1 MHDDARR
8 RWRERRGGTMGERA
22 DSRTL
27 GLRERKKL
35 KVRHEIERC
44 ALQRVLAFGYDE
56 TTVDAICRD
65 VDISKKTFFNY
76 FSSKEAALLGEG
88 AAAEASTD
96 LMERLEGRGATPYLE
111 VVAAYIA
118 EAMYPPA
125 DDAELMRLRSK
136 VISAI
141 PDLAF
146 RSRRDMVCLKKTTF
160 DAVRAYLGNH
170 PDCLVMPEES
180 VEAESVVAVS
190 TALNVARSQY
200 LLTMCCGERGCS
212 IRAAREMLQ
221 AYIGRVGA
229 DADDAGGTPALRG

>member
-1 MHDDARR
+1 
-8 RWRERRGGTMGERA
+8 MG
-22 DSRTL
+22 DRTGAPAM

-76 FSSKEAALLGEG
+76 FSSKEAALLGER
-88 AAAEASTD
+88 AAAEPPTG
-96 LMERLEGRGATPYLE
+96 LMERLEGRGDTPYVE

-118 EAMYPPA
+118 EALYPRS

-160 DAVRAYLGNH
+160 DVVRAYLGNH
-170 PDCLVMPEES
+170 PDRLVMPEQS
-180 VEAESVVAVS
+180 IEAESVVAVS

-212 IRAAREMLQ
+212 VREAREMLQ
-221 AYIGRVGA
+221 AYLGRVGA
-229 DADDAGGTPALRG
+229 DADDAGGTPALR